1 MEQAYDFE
9 VEAPPEV
16 VRDYLMNPENL
27 MKYVPHFKDLKRVD
41 NGWELYVNW
50 LFTIKLKVKRV
61 FTNTDIIYLVEKSE
75 GLIKIKSSL
84 RFTVFPSKG
93 GIIIIRLVFFYEGPF
108 ESIVKGQANVFYKRG
123 KEVFKTEM
131 TKEKRIVIQER
142 QNGEDGEVP
151 IYKMKTIFSGKI
163 NKDELEKYLEM
174 AMAKSVNSM
183 VVVILSD
190 ERNIVEIKFKGGDLV
205 SQKGEVESLSSPIT
219 ILIKQ

>member
-1 MEQAYDFE
+1 MEKAYDFE

-27 MKYVPHFKDLKRVD
+27 MKYIPHFKDLKRVD
-41 NGWELYVNW
+41 DGWELYVSW

-84 RFTVFPSKG
+84 RFTIFPSKG
-93 GIIIIRLVFFYEGPF
+93 GITIVRLVFFYDGPF
-108 ESIVKGQANVFYKRG
+108 ESIVKGQADAFYRKG

-131 TKEKRIVIQER
+131 TKEKRIQEE
-142 QNGEDGEVP
+142 QNGVKGEVS
-151 IYKMKTIFSGKI
+151 IYEMKTIFSGKI
-163 NKDELEKYLEM
+163 NKDELEKYLEI
-174 AMAKSVNSM
+174 AMVKSVNST

-190 ERNIVEIKFKGGDLV
+190 ERNIIEIKFKGGELV
-205 SQKGEVESLSSPIT
+205 AQKGDLDSLSSPIT